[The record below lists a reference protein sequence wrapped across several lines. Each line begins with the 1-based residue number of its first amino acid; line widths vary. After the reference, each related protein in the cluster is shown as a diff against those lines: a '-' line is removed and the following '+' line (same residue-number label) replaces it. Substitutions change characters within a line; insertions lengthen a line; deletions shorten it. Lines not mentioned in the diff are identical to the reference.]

1 MAYNIL
7 KGNVQ
12 FSKSTTGSIESM
24 VDDHSDQSVGGVKTF
39 TSALT
44 ASAFYDSTSGTPITA
59 SPIGNLYNAAE
70 GRLAIFSGSSDLTAS
85 AALVYNNSTFTLES
99 LAHISSSANISGS
112 AFYGSGVGLTNL
124 QAGNIAGTVSAAN
137 INIGNGLNNNAGAL
151 EVSASNNSINIAAN
165 GISINGAG
173 STSGLIVGG
182 SGLAVDPSRATSTP
196 GLNGTDEFLAST
208 AGTLYKVSIDTLET
222 YLQSTL
228 NFGQVAGANTQVQF
242 NSAGAF
248 GADAGFTFNAGTL
261 AVPNVSS
268 SSTISASFFY
278 GNGSNLVDIDGA
290 NLIGTVSAA
299 NINKGNGLYNN
310 GGALEVS
317 ASTGITVTGNGVEV
331 TASATCGLNVTLA
344 NGLAV
349 DPSRAVSLVGGVSG
363 SDVILLSDNSDA
375 GNLKKTDFNTAKE
388 YMQSAL
394 TFTSPGGSNTQ
405 VQYNNSGD
413 FGGSPSFT
421 FNSATNSIYVSGSLT
436 ASNIVPNADQQYNI
450 GQETLGYENLYAKF
464 LNGGI
469 SLTVVNDEGA
479 SITKGQA
486 VYIKGISGG
495 NPTVALAA
503 CDDSN
508 KMPAF
513 GLVADGTI
521 TNGSTG
527 RVVTFGALNSIDTS
541 AFSLGDTLFIQTG
554 SGGVSGSLTNSAPTG
569 SGNLIQN
576 IGKVVEN
583 SPSGRV
589 RIGGAGRTNATPN
602 LDKGYIFIGND
613 SDQSVQDN
621 TIYVSA
627 SANQVGINTTTT
639 THTLTV
645 NGPVSG
651 TIIYGDGSNLTGISG
666 GSSTSIN
673 IFTAS
678 FNVLNTYDVVGM
690 STSGSVVTASLPGA
704 SSLSS
709 GQRLVFK
716 DVGGSGSVNNL
727 VIEPSGS
734 ETIDGASTLKIT
746 NNWGAATIVSDGVG
760 QYFIIGTN

>member
-44 ASAFYDSTSGTPITA
+44 ASAFYDSTSGTPVAT
-59 SPIGNLYNAAE
+59 SPIGSIYNAAE

-85 AALVYNNSTFTLES
+85 AALVYNSSTFTLES

-151 EVSASNNSINIAAN
+151 EVSASNPSVNIASN
-165 GISINGAG
+165 GISVNTGG
-173 STSGLIVGG
+173 SNSGILLDGG
-182 SGLAVDPSRATSTP
+182 SGLRVAPDRAITAA
-196 GLNGTDEFLAST
+196 GLNATDTFLT
-208 AGTLYKVSIDTLET
+208 ATTGSLYKNSIDTLRI
-222 YLQSTL
+222 YLQSVL

-242 NSAGAF
+242 NSSNAF
-248 GADAGFTFNAGTL
+248 GASSNFTFDGNIL
-261 AVPNVSS
+261 AVPGVSS
-268 SSTISASFFY
+268 SANISASHFY
-278 GNGSNLVDIDGA
+278 GSGQNLTNIDAA
-290 NLIGTVSAA
+290 NIVGNVSAA
-299 NINKGNGLYNN
+299 NINIGDGLYNN
-310 GGALEVS
+310 AGALSVS
-317 ASTGITVTGNGVEV
+317 GSTGINVTPNGVEV
-331 TASATCGLNVTLA
+331 TASATSGLNVTLS

-375 GNLKKTDFNTAKE
+375 GNLKKTDFNTAKD

-394 TFTSPGGSNTQ
+394 SFTSPGGDNTY
-405 VQYNNSGD
+405 VQYNNNGN
-413 FGGSPSFT
+413 FGGSSTFT
-421 FNSATNSIYVSGSLT
+421 FNAATNTVTTTNLT
-436 ASNIVPNADQQYNI
+436 AS
-450 GQETLGYENLYAKF
+450 
-464 LNGGI
+464 
-469 SLTVVNDEGA
+469 SH
-479 SITKGQA
+479 
-486 VYIKGISGG
+486 
-495 NPTVALAA
+495 
-503 CDDSN
+503 
-508 KMPAF
+508 
-513 GLVADGTI
+513 
-521 TNGSTG
+521 
-527 RVVTFGALNSIDTS
+527 
-541 AFSLGDTLFIQTG
+541 
-554 SGGVSGSLTNSAPTG
+554 
-569 SGNLIQN
+569 
-576 IGKVVEN
+576 
-583 SPSGRV
+583 
-589 RIGGAGRTNATPN
+589 
-602 LDKGYIFIGND
+602 
-613 SDQSVQDN
+613 
-621 TIYVSA
+621 VSA
-627 SANQVGINTTTT
+627 STF
-639 THTLTV
+639 
-645 NGPVSG
+645 
-651 TIIYGDGSNLTGISG
+651 YGDGSNLSGIG